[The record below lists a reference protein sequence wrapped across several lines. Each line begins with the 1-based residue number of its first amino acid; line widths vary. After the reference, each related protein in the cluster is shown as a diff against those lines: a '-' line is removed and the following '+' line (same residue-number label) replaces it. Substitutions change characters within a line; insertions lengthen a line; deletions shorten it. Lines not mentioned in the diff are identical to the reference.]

1 MTVLQWDN
9 VGERRYETGVDRG
22 VLYQIDIATGE
33 YVDGVAWNGLTTVT
47 ESPSGAES
55 NKQYADNIVYVNLV
69 SAEEFGGTIEAF
81 TYPDEFG
88 QNDGSAEPVAG
99 VSLGQQGRRPFGL
112 AYRTLMGNDTQGTEF
127 GYKLHLVYGCQASPS
142 EKAYATVNDSPEAAS
157 LSWEFTT
164 TPINVTGRKATS
176 IVTIDSTKTDP
187 DALAA
192 LEDILFGTA
201 DDEPR
206 LPTPDEVIALV
217 GEGAV
222 NVDLAV
228 AASQPTFVEGTGVIT
243 LPAVTGVQWK
253 VGGVNKAP
261 GAQPPLAAGA
271 SATVRATA
279 QPGFNL
285 VGDETWQFRRPA

>member
-22 VLYQIDIATGE
+22 VLYQLDNDGN

-99 VSLGQQGRRPFGL
+99 VQLGQQGRRPFGL
-112 AYRTLMGNDTQGTEF
+112 AYRTLMGNDTLGTDF

-142 EKAYATVNDSPEAAS
+142 EKAYATVNDSPEAAT

-164 TPINVTGRKATS
+164 TPINVTDRKPTS
-176 IVTIDSTKTDP
+176 IVTVDSSKTDP
-187 DALAA
+187 DRLAEL
-192 LEDILFGTA
+192 LEILWGTEV
-201 DDEPR
+201 DEPR
-206 LPTPDEVIALV
+206 LPSPDEVLSLV
-217 GEGAV
+217 GEGAMA
-222 NVDLAV
+222 VDLTL
-228 AASQPTFVEGTGVIT
+228 AANQPSFVEATGVIT
-243 LPAVTGVQWK
+243 LPAVAGVQWK
-253 VGGVNKAP
+253 VGNANRAP
-261 GAQPPLAAGA
+261 GAQPALAEG
-271 SATVRATA
+271 SQATVRATA
-279 QPGFNL
+279 QEGYNL
-285 VGDETWQFRRPA
+285 VGDETWTFQNPE

>member
-22 VLYQIDIATGE
+22 VLYQLNNDGE

-55 NKQYADNIVYVNLV
+55 NKQYADNIVYVNLI

-81 TYPDEFG
+81 TYPDSFG

-99 VSLGQQGRRPFGL
+99 VQLGQQGRRPFGL
-112 AYRTLMGNDTQGTEF
+112 AYRTLMGNDTQGTDF

-164 TPINVTGRKATS
+164 TPINVADRKPTS

-187 DALAA
+187 DRLAE
-192 LEDILFGTA
+192 LLDILWGTDTDA
-201 DDEPR
+201 PR
-206 LPTPDEVIALV
+206 LPSPDEVLTLV
-217 GEGAV
+217 GTGAV
-222 NVDLAV
+222 EVNLATS
-228 AASQPTFVEGTGVIT
+228 ANQPTFVEGTGVIT
-243 LPAVTGVQWK
+243 LPVVAGVQWK
-253 VGGVNKAP
+253 VGNANRAP
-261 GAQPPLAAGA
+261 GAQPPLAADA
-271 SATVRATA
+271 QATVRATA
-279 QPGFNL
+279 QEGYNL
-285 VGDETWQFRRPA
+285 VGDETWTFKRPA

>member
-1 MTVLQWDN
+1 MTQLQWDS

-22 VLYQIDIATGE
+22 VLYQIDNDGN

-99 VSLGQQGRRPFGL
+99 VQLGQQGRRPFGL
-112 AYRTLMGNDTQGTEF
+112 AYRTLMGNDTQGTDF

-142 EKAYATVNDSPEAAS
+142 EKAYATVNDSPEAAT

-164 TPINVTGRKATS
+164 TPINVMDRKPTS
-176 IVTIDSTKTDP
+176 IVTVDSTKTDP
-187 DALAA
+187 DRLAEL
-192 LEDILFGTA
+192 LEIIWGTA

-206 LPTPDEVIALV
+206 LPSPDEVLALV
-217 GEGAV
+217 GEGAI

-228 AASQPTFVEGTGVIT
+228 SANQPTFVEATGIIT

-253 VGGVNKAP
+253 VGNANRAP
-261 GAQPPLAAGA
+261 GAQPALASGA
-271 SATVRATA
+271 SATVKATA
-279 QPGFNL
+279 LDGYNL
-285 VGDETWQFRRPA
+285 VGDETWQFKRP